1 MAFIEWAWWPGRI
14 TGDDKDCPARLKLI
28 KNRSLKIELGRIPLI
43 LTGDVI
49 TYGKAWPVG
58 GGAGRQMNE
67 FIVVSIGF
75 QMNESKPSQFN
86 DSRNESLKIRV
97 SQSWLPAAIV

>member
-1 MAFIEWAWWPGRI
+1 
-14 TGDDKDCPARLKLI
+14 
-28 KNRSLKIELGRIPLI
+28 
-43 LTGDVI
+43 
-49 TYGKAWPVG
+49 
-58 GGAGRQMNE
+58 MNE

-97 SQSWLPAAIV
+97 SQSWLLAANVRCSVSHDQIPHVGLVNVNFGNQTMPKPPIVDYVHY